1 MIRHLLICG
10 LGSIGR
16 RHLRHFRALGVE
28 RIDAYRSGK
37 ATLSDEGQPAPDRVF
52 SSLEEALAQRPE
64 AVIVTNPTS
73 LHLET
78 ALAAVR
84 AGAHVLVEKPL
95 SHTPHGLD
103 ILENETSKSGRRV
116 FVAYNLRFHPALQAI
131 RSLLRSAEP
140 LGNPL
145 LARAHFGTFLPD
157 WHPWEDYRFSYAAR
171 RDLGGGALLTSSHEL
186 DYLLWMLGPAERV
199 SGLIAGRRPLGTDV
213 DEVAALLVR
222 HRNGALSSI
231 TLSLAQNP
239 PSRTLEIACERGHIS
254 LDLLQGRWQIQ
265 DSSGKIEEHNLP
277 QGFEMDQTYRAQAQ
291 AFLRALEGE
300 GSPEDLAT
308 LAEAGESV
316 RIAEQILEAEYG
328 SLI

>member
-16 RHLRHFRALGVE
+16 KHLRHFRALGVE

-52 SSLEEALAQRPE
+52 FSLEEALAQRPE

-95 SHTPHGLD
+95 SHTAHGLET
-103 ILENETSKSGRRV
+103 LEREAERSQRRV
-116 FVAYNLRFHPALQAI
+116 FVAYNLRFHPALQAV
-131 RSLLRSAEP
+131 RSILRSAEP
-140 LGNPL
+140 LGLPL

-157 WHPWEDYRFSYAAR
+157 WHPWEDYRLSYAAR

-199 SGLIAGRRPLGTDV
+199 SGLIASRRPLGTEV

-222 HRNGALSSI
+222 HKDGALSSI
-231 TLSLAQNP
+231 TLSLAQKP
-239 PSRTLEIACERGHIS
+239 PSRTLEIACERGLVS
-254 LDLLQGRWQIQ
+254 LDLLAGQWLVQ
-265 DSSGKIEEHNLP
+265 DVTGQREAHSLP
-277 QGFEMDQTYRAQAQ
+277 EDFGIDQTYRAQAQ
-291 AFLRALEGE
+291 ASLRALEG
-300 GSPEDLAT
+300 SAEDLAT
-308 LAEAGESV
+308 LSEAAESV
-316 RIAEQILEAEYG
+316 RIVESILEAEYG
-328 SLI
+328 PPI